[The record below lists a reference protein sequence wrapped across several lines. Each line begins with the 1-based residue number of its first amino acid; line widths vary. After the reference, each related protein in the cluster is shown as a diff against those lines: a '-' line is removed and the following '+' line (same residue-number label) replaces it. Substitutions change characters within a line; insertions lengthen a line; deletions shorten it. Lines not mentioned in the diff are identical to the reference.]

1 MNTIRKLEPFMWE
14 YKDFII
20 VQTFNFSHPWIVFT
34 NLGQFEGY
42 FPSKKS
48 AIAFINSSYKEK

>member
-1 MNTIRKLEPFMWE
+1 MWE

>member
-34 NLGQFEGY
+34 NLGQFIGS
-42 FPSKKS
+42 FLSKRN
-48 AIAFINSSYKEK
+48 AMVFIDLSYKEK

>member
-20 VQTFNFSHPWIVFT
+20 AQTFNFSYPWAVFT
-34 NLGQFEGY
+34 NLGQFEGS
-42 FPSKKS
+42 FLSKRN
-48 AIAFINSSYKEK
+48 AMAFIDLSDKEK